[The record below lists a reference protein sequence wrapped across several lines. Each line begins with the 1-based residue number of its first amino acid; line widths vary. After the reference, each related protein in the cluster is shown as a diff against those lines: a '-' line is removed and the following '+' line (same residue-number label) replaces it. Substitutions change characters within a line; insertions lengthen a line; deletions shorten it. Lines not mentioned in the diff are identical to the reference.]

1 MGRYRSK
8 HIGKS
13 KAERDRYNQSIKNLD
28 FEPTQSESINFNES
42 NEKDED
48 YSAQTSNKPRR
59 RPLTH
64 TIGDHFRE
72 NIAAYFMSLVGFFL
86 LFFMIDSKVDIAT
99 IKEKILGID
108 ERSNGIKSELE
119 NIENKVE
126 KNSEKIHEQEIK
138 MILNSVQNEKKE
150 E

>member
-1 MGRYRSK
+1 MGRNKSK
-8 HIGKS
+8 HTGKS
-13 KAERDRYNQSIKNLD
+13 KAERDFYNRLIKNLD

-48 YSAQTSNKPRR
+48 YSVQTSSKPRR

-64 TIGDHFRE
+64 TVGDHFKE
-72 NIAAYFMSLVGFFL
+72 NIAAYIMSLVGFFL

-99 IKEKILGID
+99 IKEKMFGVD
-108 ERSNGIKSELE
+108 EKANRIESELE
-119 NIENKVE
+119 DIENKVE

-138 MILNSVQNEKKE
+138 LIQNSLNKKKE
-150 E
+150 EK